1 MVDALRPFP
10 CVVAWV
16 AFNES
21 WGQPRGGRTNE
32 TLYWL
37 KRYDPSRLVDGPS
50 GWDDYG
56 VGDMRDVHT
65 YPSPS
70 MVPASQLDGRASVC
84 GEYGAV
90 QLRFAGHVGTVSRGG
105 IPPAGSEGEAAA
117 RDVAFA
123 RYLSLMDETEKL
135 IGQGLAASIYTR
147 NVDAERGFGGLLTYD
162 RKIVKFPVD
171 RLADRH
177 GKLYKKAKENAK

>member
-1 MVDALRPFP
+1 M
-10 CVVAWV
+10 
-16 AFNES
+16 
-21 WGQPRGGRTNE
+21 
-32 TLYWL
+32 
-37 KRYDPSRLVDGPS
+37 DGPS

-56 VGDMRDVHT
+56 VGDLRDVHT

-70 MVPASQLDGRASVC
+70 MVPVSQLGGRASVC

-90 QLRFAGHVGTVSRGG
+90 QLRLAGHVGTVKRDG
-105 IPPAGSEGEAAA
+105 IPLSGSEEEAMA

-123 RYLSLMDETEKL
+123 KYRSLMDETEKL

-162 RKIVKFPVD
+162 RKAIKFPVRELYD
-171 RLADRH
+171 CHRRLYR
-177 GKLYKKAKENAK
+177 KAKENAK